1 MEIGYTLTSSTK
13 QQGERWTMDY
23 NLTRISFDRGK
34 NESRGSNLLS
44 CTGRRPNTA
53 LSLSLSLSLI
63 LIFPSSHTDPTS
75 SGEVKTTEGGER
87 ETRSLC
93 MH

>member
-53 LSLSLSLSLI
+53 LSLSLSLSHSDIPLFTHRPYF
-63 LIFPSSHTDPTS
+63 L
-75 SGEVKTTEGGER
+75 R
-87 ETRSLC
+87 RS
-93 MH
+93 